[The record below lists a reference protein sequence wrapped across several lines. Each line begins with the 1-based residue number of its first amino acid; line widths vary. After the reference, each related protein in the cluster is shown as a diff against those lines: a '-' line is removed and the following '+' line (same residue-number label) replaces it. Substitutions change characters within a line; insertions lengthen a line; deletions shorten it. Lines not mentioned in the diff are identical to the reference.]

1 MSNSLL
7 ETIVGPL
14 YSDTPDFDQDVPV
27 VYRTHFVPPIM
38 NGVTP
43 STPSEAPQPIT
54 ENPVTPS

>member
-1 MSNSLL
+1 MSKTLL
-7 ETIVGPL
+7 ETIIGPL
-14 YSDTPDFDQDVPV
+14 YSATPDFDEDVPA

-43 STPSEAPQPIT
+43 SAPSEAPQPIT

>member
-1 MSNSLL
+1 MSGSLL
-7 ETIVGPL
+7 ETIIGPL
-14 YSDTPDFDQDVPV
+14 YSDTPDFDEDVPV

-43 STPSEAPQPIT
+43 SAPSEAPQPIT